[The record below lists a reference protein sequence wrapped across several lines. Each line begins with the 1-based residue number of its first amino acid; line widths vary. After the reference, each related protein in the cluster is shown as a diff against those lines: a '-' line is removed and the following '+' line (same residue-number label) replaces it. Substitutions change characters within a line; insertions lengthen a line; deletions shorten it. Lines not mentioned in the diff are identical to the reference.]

1 MPDSPFASPAHH
13 LLLFADSTDNN
24 GSDLWSPSSDN
35 DDNSTPSTLSDSF
48 NSFNCQMPRFRDS
61 TTLYVS
67 AIKLMVSN
75 IAFMILNR
83 LPAIGMLPSRGGPT
97 CRVGI

>member
-1 MPDSPFASPAHH
+1 LGCFRLEDSLPDSPFASPAHH
-13 LLLFADSTDNN
+13 LLLFADSADNN

-48 NSFNCQMPRFRDS
+48 NSFNYQMP
-61 TTLYVS
+61 
-67 AIKLMVSN
+67 
-75 IAFMILNR
+75 R
-83 LPAIGMLPSRGGPT
+83 LPAIGMLPGRGGPT